1 MTSGLMRALVKAKPE
16 PGLWMEEVP
25 VPVPAVGEV
34 LVKVRRSAICGT
46 DLHIWNWDSWARR
59 TIPVPMVVG
68 HEYVGEVY
76 QLGPGVRGFEIGETV
91 TSEGH
96 IVCGHCRNC
105 RAGREHLCPNTL
117 GVGVN
122 RPGSFAEFVCVP
134 AHNVY
139 PIPTNIPERVAA
151 ILDPYGNAIHT
162 ALTFDL
168 VGEDVLITGAGPIG
182 IKAVPIAQR
191 AGARHVVITDV
202 NDYRLDIARR
212 MGATRAVNVAREDLK
227 AVMQA
232 LEMKEGFDVGLEMS
246 GAEKAFRQM
255 LSVMIH
261 GGKIAMLGIPPGD
274 MAIDWNEVIFKSL
287 TIKGIYGREMFDTWY
302 KGIALIQSGLDLEP
316 VITHELP
323 VERFAEGFAAMA
335 SGNCGKVLLNW
346 V

>member
-1 MTSGLMRALVKAKPE
+1 MTSRLMRALVKAKPE

-68 HEYVGEVY
+68 HEYVGAVH
-76 QLGPGVRGFEIGETV
+76 QLGPGVRRFELGEAV

-139 PIPTNIPERVAA
+139 PIPANIPERVAA
-151 ILDPYGNAIHT
+151 ILDPYGNAIHYG
-162 ALTFDL
+162 ADL
-168 VGEDVLITGAGPIG
+168 RSRRGGRADHRRGPIG
-182 IKAVPIAQR
+182 IMAVPIAVK

-212 MGATRAVNVAREDLK
+212 MGR
-227 AVMQA
+227 
-232 LEMKEGFDVGLEMS
+232 
-246 GAEKAFRQM
+246 
-255 LSVMIH
+255 H
-261 GGKIAMLGIPPGD
+261 GRSTWPGRT
-274 MAIDWNEVIFKSL
+274 S
-287 TIKGIYGREMFDTWY
+287 R
-302 KGIALIQSGLDLEP
+302 P
-316 VITHELP
+316 
-323 VERFAEGFAAMA
+323 
-335 SGNCGKVLLNW
+335 
-346 V
+346 

>member
-1 MTSGLMRALVKAKPE
+1 MRAISGPPWQPRASAWPGAGHPIVPVMIGDARLAVRMAARLGELGIFVTAFSFPVVPRGEARIRTQMSAAHSRADLDRAIAAFADGRARAWGARMKPRLMRALVKAKPE

-25 VPVPAVGEV
+25 VPEPQVGEV

-76 QLGPGVRGFEIGETV
+76 QLGAGVRGFDIGEAV

-139 PIPTNIPERVAA
+139 PIPANIPERVAA

-182 IKAVPIAQR
+182 IMAVPIALR
-191 AGARHVVITDV
+191 AAARGMWSSPMSTITAW
-202 NDYRLDIARR
+202 RSRGGWGRR
-212 MGATRAVNVAREDLK
+212 GRSMWRGK
-227 AVMQA
+227 S
-232 LEMKEGFDVGLEMS
+232 S
-246 GAEKAFRQM
+246 GR
-255 LSVMIH
+255 
-261 GGKIAMLGIPPGD
+261 
-274 MAIDWNEVIFKSL
+274 
-287 TIKGIYGREMFDTWY
+287 
-302 KGIALIQSGLDLEP
+302 
-316 VITHELP
+316 
-323 VERFAEGFAAMA
+323 
-335 SGNCGKVLLNW
+335 
-346 V
+346 